1 MEARNLEIKAR
12 LRAHLQTSTV
22 LKKFRNKGLYIVKLQ
37 LKKTKSIQSKSQS
50 NIIKAINEA
59 IEEFVASMEGKVISN
74 I

>member
-37 LKKTKSIQSKSQS
+37 LKKQNQFKV
-50 NIIKAINEA
+50 NP
-59 IEEFVASMEGKVISN
+59 KVIL
-74 I
+74 